1 MLWQMWQY
9 VLACCFTSLRLL
21 LELDSEALSRAAF
34 MLWEEWEEKEIEK
47 QAVGVQF
54 YFWVHEEAVFL
65 NISTYT

>member
-34 MLWEEWEEKEIEK
+34 MLWEGWEEKETEK
-47 QAVGVQF
+47 QDVGVQF
-54 YFWVHEEAVFL
+54 YF
-65 NISTYT
+65 

>member
-1 MLWQMWQY
+1 MWQY

-21 LELDSEALSRAAF
+21 SELDSEALSRAAF